1 MAAVAFPAVGLAY
14 DHINGFISIPLAHAF
29 NTYFSAMG
37 IPNAANGV
45 RDYPIHLLQMLHFS
59 LSRRNPNN
67 VAELDN
73 IFYGAMGIDEL
84 SIFQSIQVA
93 VTAGFTHG
101 VVATGNHVL
110 DGYQIVRAAQV
121 WAQAHT
127 SQLNPVLAAGFYNL
141 PGMPGA
147 GTPPRIKM
155 SYSMLEEPNTGYLR
169 PVAKIIGLG
178 GYVHSAASRANGS
191 RLSVVFD
198 TIVDRLGTPPI
209 ATQPPA
215 VARAIVYSGLP
226 PPLAA
231 YPVSM
236 GEQYPHLLLR
246 LHYLAGTPAEQRAAF
261 SSYSSLL
268 LAQFPVLR
276 DFLQPAANEEQLVAA

>member
-14 DHINGFISIPLAHAF
+14 DHINGVISIPLAHAF

-67 VAELDN
+67 IAELDN
-73 IFYGAMGIDEL
+73 LFYGAMGIDEL

-141 PGMPGA
+141 PGMPGRA
-147 GTPPRIKM
+147 LRLALRCLTQCWKSLIQATLGLWQRLLDWEVMFIRLLLVPM
-155 SYSMLEEPNTGYLR
+155 EVGYLW
-169 PVAKIIGLG
+169 
-178 GYVHSAASRANGS
+178 
-191 RLSVVFD
+191 
-198 TIVDRLGTPPI
+198 
-209 ATQPPA
+209 
-215 VARAIVYSGLP
+215 
-226 PPLAA
+226 
-231 YPVSM
+231 
-236 GEQYPHLLLR
+236 
-246 LHYLAGTPAEQRAAF
+246 F
-261 SSYSSLL
+261 STL
-268 LAQFPVLR
+268 
-276 DFLQPAANEEQLVAA
+276 